1 VVRTKVQQKS
11 RLFKPDQDSESPIIA
26 GDTSMTNT
34 PKTLGNSTLQVGRIG
49 LGCMGMSEFYGGTR
63 DEADHIKTLHTAIDL
78 GINLFDTADMY
89 GVGHNEELVSKAFS
103 DRWDKVTVATKFGVR
118 RGANGE
124 WLGISGRPEY
134 VKEACEKSLKRLGL
148 ETIDLYYQHRP
159 DPNVPVEES
168 VGAMKELVE
177 EGKVRFIGL
186 SEFSTEQIRA
196 AHAVH
201 PITALQTEYS
211 LWTRNVEAGIL
222 EACRDLGI
230 AFVAYAPLGR
240 GFLTGAIPNREALDA
255 NDWRR
260 ENPRFSDEALAENAR
275 FVELIRD
282 IAAQKGATE
291 AQVALAW
298 VLAQGEDIFMIPGTR
313 RIERLK
319 ENLGAWKVQF
329 TAAELAEIRSRLPQ
343 ETAGSRY

>member
-1 VVRTKVQQKS
+1 V
-11 RLFKPDQDSESPIIA
+11 
-26 GDTSMTNT
+26 TNT
-34 PKTLGNSTLQVGRIG
+34 PVTLGNSTLKVGRIG

-63 DEADHIKTLHTAIDL
+63 DEASHIRTLHAAIEL
-78 GINLFDTADMY
+78 GINHFDTADMY
-89 GVGHNEELVSKAFS
+89 GVGHNEELLSKAFS
-103 DRWDKVTVATKFGVR
+103 DRWDKVVVATKFGMR

-124 WLGISGRPEY
+124 WLGISGRPDY

-168 VGAMKELVE
+168 VGAMKELVD

-186 SEFSTEQIRA
+186 SEFSAEQIRA

-201 PITALQTEYS
+201 PITALETEYS
-211 LWTRNVEAGIL
+211 LWTRDVEGNGIL
-222 EACRDLGI
+222 ETCRDLGI
-230 AFVAYAPLGR
+230 AFVAYSPLGR

-255 NDWRR
+255 DDWRR
-260 ENPRFSDEALAENAR
+260 DNPRFSDEALAENAR
-275 FVELIRD
+275 FLELIRG
-282 IAAQKGATE
+282 IAAEKKTTE

-298 VLAQGEDIFMIPGTR
+298 VLAQGEDIFVIPGTR

-319 ENLGAWKVQF
+319 ENLGAWGVRF
-329 TAAELAEIRSRLPQ
+329 TAEELAEIRSRLPQ

>member
-1 VVRTKVQQKS
+1 M
-11 RLFKPDQDSESPIIA
+11 ESPITT

-34 PKTLGNSTLQVGRIG
+34 PRTLGNSTLQVGRIG

-63 DEADHIKTLHTAIDL
+63 DEAGHIKALHAAIDL
-78 GINLFDTADMY
+78 GINHFDTADMY

-103 DRWDKVTVATKFGVR
+103 DRWDRVTVATKFGIQR
-118 RGANGE
+118 TTDGE

-159 DPNVPVEES
+159 DPEVPVEES

-186 SEFSTEQIRA
+186 SEFSAEQIRA

-201 PITALQTEYS
+201 PIAALQTEYS
-211 LWTRNVEAGIL
+211 LWTRNVEEDGVL
-222 EACRDLGI
+222 ETCRDLGI
-230 AFVAYAPLGR
+230 AFVAYSPLGR

-255 NDWRR
+255 HDWRR

-275 FVELIRD
+275 FVELIQD
-282 IAAQKGATE
+282 VASQKGATE

-298 VLAQGEDIFMIPGTR
+298 VLAQGEDVFMIPGTR

-319 ENLGAWKVQF
+319 ENLGAWKVDF
-329 TAAELAEIRSRLPQ
+329 TAEELAGIRSRLPQ

>member
-1 VVRTKVQQKS
+1 
-11 RLFKPDQDSESPIIA
+11 
-26 GDTSMTNT
+26 MTNT
-34 PKTLGNSTLQVGRIG
+34 PKTLGNSTLQIGRIG
-49 LGCMGMSEFYGGTR
+49 LGCMGMSEFYGGIR
-63 DEADHIKTLHTAIDL
+63 DEADHIKTLHTAIEL
-78 GINLFDTADMY
+78 GINHFDTADMY
-89 GVGHNEELVSKAFS
+89 GVGHNEELVAKAFA
-103 DRWDKVTVATKFGVR
+103 DCWGKVTVATKFGIR

-124 WLGISGRPEY
+124 WLDICGRPEY

-177 EGKVRFIGL
+177 EGKVRFIGV
-186 SEFSTEQIRA
+186 SEFSAEQLRA
-196 AHAVH
+196 AHAIH

-211 LWTRNVEAGIL
+211 LWTRQVEHEGIL
-222 EACRDLGI
+222 NTCRDLGI
-230 AFVAYAPLGR
+230 AFVAYSPLGR
-240 GFLTGAIPNREALDA
+240 GFLTGAIPNRDALDA

-260 ENPRFSDEALAENAR
+260 DNPRFSDDALAENAC

-298 VLAQGEDIFMIPGTR
+298 VLAQGEDIFVIPGTR

-329 TAAELAEIRSRLPQ
+329 TAEELTEIRSRLPQ

>member
-1 VVRTKVQQKS
+1 
-11 RLFKPDQDSESPIIA
+11 
-26 GDTSMTNT
+26 MTNT

-49 LGCMGMSEFYGGTR
+49 LGCMGMSEFYGGTV
-63 DEADHIKTLHTAIDL
+63 DDAGHIKILQTAIDL
-78 GINLFDTADMY
+78 GINHFDTADMY
-89 GVGHNEELVSKAFS
+89 GVGHNEELLSKAFS
-103 DRWDKVTVATKFGVR
+103 DRWDKITVATKFGVQ

-124 WLGISGRPEY
+124 WLGICGRPEY

-168 VGAMKELVE
+168 VGAMKKLVE
-177 EGKVRFIGL
+177 QGKVRFIGL
-186 SEFSTEQIRA
+186 SEFSAEQLRA
-196 AHAVH
+196 AHGIH

-211 LWTRNVEAGIL
+211 LWTRNVEEEGIL
-222 EACRDLGI
+222 EACRELGI
-230 AFVAYAPLGR
+230 AFVAYSPLGR
-240 GFLTGAIPNREALDA
+240 GFLTGAIPNREALDTT
-255 NDWRR
+255 DWRL

-282 IAAQKGATE
+282 IAAQKDATE

-298 VLAQGEDIFMIPGTR
+298 ILAQGEDVFMIPGTR
-313 RIERLK
+313 HIERLK
-319 ENLGAWKVQF
+319 ENLGSWKVQF
-329 TAAELAEIRSRLPQ
+329 TAEELEEIRKRLPQ

>member
-1 VVRTKVQQKS
+1 
-11 RLFKPDQDSESPIIA
+11 
-26 GDTSMTNT
+26 MTN
-34 PKTLGNSTLQVGRIG
+34 PRKTLGNITPQIGRIG
-49 LGCMGMSEFYGGTR
+49 LGCMGMSEFYGGKL
-63 DEADHIKTLHTAIDL
+63 DEAGHIKTLHAAIDL
-78 GINLFDTADMY
+78 GVNHFDTADMY
-89 GVGHNEELVSKAFS
+89 GVGHNEELISKAFS

-124 WLGISGRPEY
+124 WLGICGRPEY
-134 VKEACEKSLKRLGL
+134 VKRACEKSLKRLDI

-159 DPNVPVEES
+159 DPDVP
-168 VGAMKELVE
+168 VE

-186 SEFSTEQIRA
+186 SEFSAEQIHA

-201 PITALQTEYS
+201 PVTALQTEYS
-211 LWTRNVEAGIL
+211 LWTRHVEAEGIL
-222 EACRDLGI
+222 DACRELGI

-260 ENPRFSDEALAENAR
+260 DNPRFSDEALAENAR

-291 AQVALAW
+291 AQAALAW
-298 VLAQGEDIFMIPGTR
+298 VLAQGEDIFTIPGTR

-319 ENLGAWKVQF
+319 ENLGAWKVRF
-329 TAAELAEIRSRLPQ
+329 TAEELAEIRSRLAQ
-343 ETAGSRY
+343 ETAGARY

>member
-1 VVRTKVQQKS
+1 
-11 RLFKPDQDSESPIIA
+11 
-26 GDTSMTNT
+26 MTNP

-49 LGCMGMSEFYGGTR
+49 LGCMGMSEFYGGAL
-63 DEADHIKTLHTAIDL
+63 DEAGHIKTLHAAIDL
-78 GINLFDTADMY
+78 GVNHFDTADMY
-89 GVGHNEELVSKAFS
+89 GVGHNEELISKAFS
-103 DRWDKVTVATKFGVR
+103 DRWDKVTVATKFGVQ
-118 RGANGE
+118 RGPNGE
-124 WLGISGRPEY
+124 WLGICGRPEY
-134 VKEACEKSLKRLGL
+134 VKEACEKSLKRLGI

-159 DPNVPVEES
+159 DPDVPVEES
-168 VGAMKELVE
+168 VGAMKRLVE

-186 SEFSTEQIRA
+186 SEFSAEHIGA

-211 LWTRNVEAGIL
+211 LWTRHVEAEGIL
-222 EACRDLGI
+222 DACRDLGI

-260 ENPRFSDEALAENAR
+260 DNPRFSDEALAENAR
-275 FVELIRD
+275 FVALIRD
-282 IAAQKGATE
+282 IAAQKNATE

-298 VLAQGEDIFMIPGTR
+298 VLAQGEDIFTIPGTR

-319 ENLGAWKVQF
+319 ENLDAWKVRF
-329 TAAELAEIRSRLPQ
+329 TADELAEIRSRLPQ
-343 ETAGSRY
+343 ETVGSRY

>member
-1 VVRTKVQQKS
+1 MR
-11 RLFKPDQDSESPIIA
+11 
-26 GDTSMTNT
+26 NT
-34 PKTLGNSTLQVGRIG
+34 PKMLGNSTLQVGRIG

-63 DEADHIKTLHTAIDL
+63 DEAEHIKTLHGAIEL
-78 GINLFDTADMY
+78 GINHFDTADMY
-89 GVGHNEELVSKAFS
+89 GVGHNEELLSRAFS

-118 RGANGE
+118 RGPGGE
-124 WLGISGRPEY
+124 WLGICGRPEY
-134 VKEACEKSLKRLGL
+134 VKESCEKSLKRLGL

-211 LWTRNVEAGIL
+211 LWTRIVEEEGIL
-222 EACRDLGI
+222 ETCRDLGI
-230 AFVAYAPLGR
+230 AFVAYSPLGR

-260 ENPRFSDEALAENAR
+260 DNPRFSDEALAENAR

-282 IAAQKGATE
+282 IATQKGATE

-298 VLAQGEDIFMIPGTR
+298 VLAQGEDIFTIPGTR
-313 RIERLK
+313 RIERLN
-319 ENLGAWKVQF
+319 ENLGVWKV
-329 TAAELAEIRSRLPQ
+329 
-343 ETAGSRY
+343 

>member
-1 VVRTKVQQKS
+1 
-11 RLFKPDQDSESPIIA
+11 
-26 GDTSMTNT
+26 MTNT
-34 PKTLGNSTLQVGRIG
+34 PITLGNSTLRVGRIG

-63 DEADHIKTLHTAIDL
+63 DEASHIKTLHTAIDL
-78 GINLFDTADMY
+78 GINHFDTADMY
-89 GVGHNEELVSKAFS
+89 GVGHNEELVARAFS
-103 DRWDKVTVATKFGVR
+103 DRRDRVTVATKFGVQ

-124 WLGISGRPEY
+124 WLGVCGRPEY

-168 VGAMKELVE
+168 VGAMKKLVE
-177 EGKVRFIGL
+177 EGKVRFIGV
-186 SEFSTEQIRA
+186 SEFSAEQIRA

-211 LWTRNVEAGIL
+211 LWTRNVEDEGIL
-222 EACRDLGI
+222 EVCRDLGI
-230 AFVAYAPLGR
+230 AFVAYSPLGR
-240 GFLTGAIPNREALDA
+240 GFLTGAIPNREALDDH
-255 NDWRR
+255 DWRR
-260 ENPRFSDEALAENAR
+260 ENPRFSEEALARNAR
-275 FVELIRD
+275 FVELIRG
-282 IAAQKGATE
+282 IAAEKGATE

-298 VLAQGEDIFMIPGTR
+298 VLAQGEDVFTIPGTR

-319 ENLGAWKVQF
+319 ENLGAWQVQF
-329 TAAELAEIRSRLPQ
+329 TAEELAEIRSRLPQ

>member
-1 VVRTKVQQKS
+1 
-11 RLFKPDQDSESPIIA
+11 
-26 GDTSMTNT
+26 MTNT

-63 DEADHIKTLHTAIDL
+63 DDEGHIKILQTAIDL
-78 GINLFDTADMY
+78 GIDHYDTADMY
-89 GVGHNEELVSKAFS
+89 GVGHNEELLAKAFS
-103 DRWDKVTVATKFGVR
+103 DRWDKVTVATKFGVQ
-118 RGANGE
+118 RGPNGE
-124 WLGISGRPEY
+124 WLGICGRPEY

-159 DPNVPVEES
+159 DPNVPVEDS

-186 SEFSTEQIRA
+186 SEFSAEQLRA

-211 LWTRNVEAGIL
+211 LWTRNVEEEGIL
-222 EACRDLGI
+222 AACRELGI
-230 AFVAYAPLGR
+230 AFVAYSPLGR
-240 GFLTGAIPNREALDA
+240 GFLTGAIPNRDALDTT
-255 NDWRR
+255 DWRL
-260 ENPRFSDEALAENAR
+260 ENPRFSNEALAENAR

-282 IAAQKGATE
+282 IAAQKSATE

-298 VLAQGEDIFMIPGTR
+298 ILAQGEDVFMIPGTR
-313 RIERLK
+313 HIERLK
-319 ENLGAWKVQF
+319 ENLGSWKVQF
-329 TAAELAEIRSRLPQ
+329 TAEELAEIRRRLPP